1 MMIKSLE
8 ARGLTLDNYLQ
19 HLDEMTD
26 QEIEAMLMQE
36 PDAERIRTEM
46 KVDKES
52 PRKYA
57 EEKRDFGF

>member
-1 MMIKSLE
+1 MEKITLE
-8 ARGLTLDNYLQ
+8 NYLR

-36 PDAERIRTEM
+36 PDAERIREELT
-46 KVDKES
+46 VDKES